1 MTLEINQNTAEAD
14 RLEQENI
21 LMERQAAQNREIFN
35 RRIKEILAQLTEAK
49 QHVEEQVGLVQT
61 MASKEVEDSEQQKK
75 HVRQVVAADNAAE
88 LQRRNDPENLDSVPE
103 RDLIFSQ

>member
-21 LMERQAAQNREIFN
+21 LMERQAAQNREMYN

-61 MASKEVEDSEQQKK
+61 MASKEVEDAEQQKN

-88 LQRRNDPENLDSVPE
+88 LQRRNDPENFDPVPE